1 MKTKKIVVLGGGFG
15 GLTAALRL
23 NKLFKKSKD
32 VELYLINRSK
42 DQIYLTQLH
51 EVAGRRIK
59 PEGVCYPLDIA
70 LEETKVEL
78 IIDDIK
84 DFDLNNRLLIGEK
97 GEYYFDYLLLA
108 CGSEPEFFNI
118 PGMKENSF
126 TLWSYEDAVK
136 IRQHIEEMFER
147 AKVEKDL
154 DKRRELLTFVVGGGG
169 FTGIEMIGEL
179 VEWVEELSKKGEIR
193 KEEVSLIV
201 VEALPKILPNLDE
214 SLINV
219 SKNYL
224 ERHNVRILTNSPIVK
239 VEEDKVVLKTGEE
252 IKTRTLIWTGGVRGS
267 SIASKLGLQTGG
279 RGRIVVNEFMETS
292 EKGIYAI
299 GDVAFYT
306 DEKKNVMP
314 ALVESAMQSGQC
326 AAYNIYADITGKSK
340 KPLKLNLHGNMVSL
354 GEKYCVAQVMGMKLT
369 GFPAKFIKHAAD
381 MHYLYLVG
389 GFGFVKEYFRKQF
402 FEKLRER
409 SYIIE
414 NVTVNTSLIW
424 LAILRIYLGYRW
436 LMSGIEKVHAGW
448 LSEGTK
454 LVAGASTS
462 PIGPNTPE
470 WYAHFVEKFIFPH
483 ALFFQTFITLSEL
496 AIGVCLILGLFTS
509 LAALGSLFMLLN
521 FMISG
526 SGDMWFFMVSLAVL
540 FSGAGHSFGIDKYL
554 IPALIKFGKRV
565 LRGGKSTSKGALYRG
580 KGNEFKGTFNG

>member
-1 MKTKKIVVLGGGFG
+1 MHTKKIVVLGGGFG
-15 GLTAALRL
+15 GLTAALAL
-23 NKLFKKSKD
+23 NKLFKKHKD

-42 DQIYLTQLH
+42 DQVYLTQLH
-51 EVAGRRIK
+51 EVAGKRIK

-78 IIDDIK
+78 IVDEIK
-84 DFDLNNRLLIGEK
+84 DFDLQNRKLIGEK
-97 GEYYFDYLLLA
+97 GDYSFDYLLLA

-118 PGMKENSF
+118 PGMQENSF

-136 IRQHIEEMFER
+136 IRQHIEEMFEK
-147 AKVEKDL
+147 AKREKDIE
-154 DKRRELLTFVVGGGG
+154 KRKELLTFVVGGGG
-169 FTGIEMIGEL
+169 FTGIEMVGEL
-179 VEWVEELSKKGEIR
+179 VEWVDELAKKGEVN
-193 KEEVSLIV
+193 KEEVSLVV
-201 VEALPKILPNLDE
+201 VEALPKILPNLDD

-224 ERHNVRILTNSPIVK
+224 EKHNVRILTNSPIVK
-239 VEEDKVVLKTGEE
+239 VEEDKVILKSGEE

-267 SIASKLGLQTGG
+267 SIASKLGLATGG
-279 RGRIVVNEFMETS
+279 RGRIVVNEYMETS

-306 DEKKNVMP
+306 DEKKSVMP
-314 ALVESAMQSGQC
+314 ALVESAMQSGEC

-354 GEKYCVAQVMGMKLT
+354 GDRYCVAQVMGRKLT

-389 GFGFVKEYFRKQF
+389 GIGFVKEYFKKQF
-402 FEKLRER
+402 VEKLRDR
-409 SYIIE
+409 SFIVD
-414 NVTVNTSLIW
+414 NVSVTTSVFW
-424 LAILRIYLGYRW
+424 VAILRIYLGYRW
-436 LMSGIEKVHAGW
+436 LLSGLEKVHSGW
-448 LSEGTK
+448 LAEGTK

-470 WYAHFVEKFIFPH
+470 WYVHFMEKFVFPH
-483 ALFFQTFITLSEL
+483 ALFFQTLITLSEL
-496 AIGVCLILGLFTS
+496 AIGVCLILGLFTT
-509 LAALGSLFMLLN
+509 LASLGSLFMLIN

-526 SGDMWFFMVSLAVL
+526 SGDMWFFMVTIAVL

-554 IPALIKFGKRV
+554 IPALIKFGKRI
-565 LRGGKSTSKGALYRG
+565 LRGGKPASKGTLNGGQG
-580 KGNEFKGTFNG
+580 KGFQSTLNG